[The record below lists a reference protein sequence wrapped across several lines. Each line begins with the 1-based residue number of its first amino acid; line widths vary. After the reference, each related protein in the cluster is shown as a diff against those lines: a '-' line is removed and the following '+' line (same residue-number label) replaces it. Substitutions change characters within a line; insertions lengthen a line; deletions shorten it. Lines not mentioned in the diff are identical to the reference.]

1 MPISKNCKKV
11 FAERGKNRNKT
22 HRKVGQ
28 ITRVKE
34 YETNRYDDIIAKMA
48 SKYNIPI
55 SLIKAV
61 IKAESNFNWRAIS
74 PRGAMGLMQL
84 MPGTARKMG
93 INDPYE
99 PRQNIMAGVKYL
111 RYLANQFKGDMVKV
125 VAAYNAGP
133 QAVKK
138 YNGNIPPFRETQ
150 RYVRKVIRN
159 YFQYKKRGHGG
170 VIKIN

>member
-1 MPISKNCKKV
+1 
-11 FAERGKNRNKT
+11 
-22 HRKVGQ
+22 
-28 ITRVKE
+28 
-34 YETNRYDDIIAKMA
+34 MA

-55 SLIKAV
+55 SLIKSV

-93 INDPYE
+93 INAPYE